1 MDADLAASA
10 SKWAAESN
18 SAVFIQLVSG
28 ETVEGVLRALDTDL
42 SQDVDE
48 EEENDEE
55 EEGGADVIQF
65 HPTFTYPIY
74 GEHERV
80 FGYKGL
86 RISLS
91 YAAGSLATY
100 FDISYKKRIDEM
112 ESSLPVQLRADDVD
126 TPMRKVLSPAAVCP
140 TKAEFARRVARD
152 TREFR
157 PLGRKAHEYT
167 RDSEEEEGGGGSD
180 AVYEIYESDF
190 VSGEFREYHR
200 RMQTLVLF
208 YIEGAQF
215 IDDSDDKWRVFT
227 VFERLVI
234 SGTASYTLV
243 GFCTMYQ
250 FFSWP
255 DRRRPRISQFLVLP
269 PFQGQGHG
277 SELYRHI
284 YQTVLRNPEY
294 ADLTVED
301 PSEAFDDMRD
311 RNDMRYLLQQDAF
324 AGLEAPVSPATLRQ
338 LQERYKISKR
348 QMTRCV
354 EMGLL
359 KSLDKTRQKDR
370 YQEYR
375 LFVKRRIYA
384 QNTDLLAGLEDDEKK
399 KKVAESFAAVEDDYH
414 RILSLL

>member
-1 MDADLAASA
+1 MDAELAASV
-10 SKWAAESN
+10 SNWAVDSN

-28 ETVEGVLRALDTDL
+28 ETVEGVLRGLDTDL
-42 SQDVDE
+42 SQDAE
-48 EEENDEE
+48 EEEEEE

-100 FDISYKKRIDEM
+100 FDVHYKKRIDQM
-112 ESSLPVQLRADDVD
+112 ETSLPVQLRADDVG
-126 TPMRKVLSPAAVCP
+126 TPMRSKLSVAALCA
-140 TKAEFARRVARD
+140 TREEFARRVSRD
-152 TREFR
+152 THSFR
-157 PLGRKAHEYT
+157 PLGRKVHEYA
-167 RDSEEEEGGGGSD
+167 RGNEEGM
-180 AVYEIYESDF
+180 AYEIYESDF
-190 VSGEFREYHR
+190 ISEEFREYHR

-234 SGTASYTLV
+234 GGITSYTLV

-284 YQTVLRNPEY
+284 YQTVLHNPEY

-311 RNDMRYLLQQDAF
+311 RNDMRFLLQQNAF
-324 AGLEAPVSPATLRQ
+324 AGLEAPVSPAVLRK
-338 LQERYKISKR
+338 LQDRFKISKR

-359 KSLDKTRQKDR
+359 KSLDKARQKDA
-370 YQEYR
+370 YHAYR
-375 LFVKRRIYA
+375 LYVKRRIYA
-384 QNTDLLAGLEDDEKK
+384 QNTDLLAGLDDAEKK
-399 KKVAESFAAVEDDYH
+399 KKVGESFASVEDDYH

>member
-1 MDADLAASA
+1 MDADFAATV

-18 SAVFIQLVSG
+18 SAMCIQLVSG
-28 ETVEGVLRALDTDL
+28 ETVEGILRALDTDL
-42 SQDVDE
+42 SQDAE
-48 EEENDEE
+48 EEDDSEE

-100 FDISYKKRIDEM
+100 FDVGYKKRIDEM

-126 TPMRKVLSPAAVCP
+126 TPMRTKLSPAAICA
-140 TKAEFARRVARD
+140 TKEEFARRVARD

-157 PLGRKAHEYT
+157 PLGRKAHEYS
-167 RDSEEEEGGGGSD
+167 RDSEEGQV
-180 AVYEIYESDF
+180 AYEIYESDF

-215 IDDSDDKWRVFT
+215 IDDSDDRWRVFT

-234 SGTASYTLV
+234 GGVTSFTLV

-250 FFSWP
+250 FYNWP

-284 YQTVLRNPEY
+284 YQTVLRTLEY

-338 LQERYKISKR
+338 MQERYKISKR

-359 KSLDKTRQKDR
+359 KSLDKARQKDQ
-370 YQEYR
+370 YEEYR

-384 QNTDLLAGLEDDEKK
+384 QNTDLLAGLDDDEKK

>member
-1 MDADLAASA
+1 MDAALAATA
-10 SKWAAESN
+10 SQWAAEAN

-42 SQDVDE
+42 SQDMDE
-48 EEENDEE
+48 EDENEE

-100 FDISYKKRIDEM
+100 FDIKYQKRIDQM
-112 ESSLPVQLRADDVD
+112 ETSLPVQLRADDVD
-126 TPMRKVLSPAAVCP
+126 TPMRKMLSSAALCA
-140 TKAEFARRVARD
+140 TKAEFAKRVARD
-152 TREFR
+152 THEFR
-157 PLGRKAHEYT
+157 PLGRKVHEYT
-167 RDSEEEEGGGGSD
+167 RESEEGGEGV
-180 AVYEIYESDF
+180 VYEIYESDF
-190 VSGEFREYHR
+190 VGGEFREYHR

-215 IDDSDDKWRVFT
+215 IDDSDDRWRVFT

-234 SGTASYTLV
+234 GGMASYTLV

-255 DRRRPRISQFLVLP
+255 DRKRPRISQFLVLP

-277 SELYRHI
+277 SELYRYI
-284 YQTVLRNPEY
+284 YQAVLHNAEY

-311 RNDMRYLLQQDAF
+311 RNDMRYLIQQDAF
-324 AGLEAPVSPATLRQ
+324 AGLDIPVSPAVLRQ
-338 LQERYKISKR
+338 MQERFKISKR
-348 QMTRCV
+348 QITRCV

-370 YQEYR
+370 YRQYR
-375 LFVKRRIYA
+375 LFVKRRIFA
-384 QNTDLLAGLEDDEKK
+384 QNTDLLAGLDDAEKK